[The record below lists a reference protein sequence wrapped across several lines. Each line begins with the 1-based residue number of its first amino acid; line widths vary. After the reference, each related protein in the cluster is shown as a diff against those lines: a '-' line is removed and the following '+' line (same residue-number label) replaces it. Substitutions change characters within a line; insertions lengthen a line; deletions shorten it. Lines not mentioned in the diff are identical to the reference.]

1 MLASI
6 PAPASASEPLSTTS
20 PQPGGD
26 HSGGTFMNDQ
36 RKRTADSLRHR
47 DLAGLVAA
55 LLMAW
60 ALMPGE
66 ASSHREAPLT
76 AQDPLADNTDV
87 YAFRSPDEPD
97 KVTLIANFIPFQKP
111 DGGPNFYSFDPNV
124 VYEIH
129 VDNNGD
135 AVEDITFQWRF
146 TTEVRNPG
154 TFLYNTGVV
163 TSLDDPDLNVR
174 QFYRLTRIDGPR
186 RTGTVRELSGRLP
199 VPPPNIGPRSTP
211 NYGGLGGGIQ
221 QLAGGIRVFAGQR
234 DEGFYVDLGIFDLL
248 GVGSGEVEDSTAGFN
263 VSSLAIQMP
272 IPALTRSGTAP
283 TTASD
288 PNAVI
293 GVWSTASRFAT
304 RTLTPG
310 AQTHTGPLV
319 QVSRLGNPL
328 VNEAVIDLARKD
340 AFNAIEPT
348 SDAVALDRV
357 TDPEVPKLLN
367 LIFGVQS
374 PPAPRHDLVA
384 IFLQGIPG
392 LNQPP
397 NVRPA
402 EMLRLNVAIPPAA
415 RPDPL
420 GVLRG
425 DLAGFPNGRRVGDDV
440 LDIVLQ
446 AAAGATPLTPAFNRA
461 PNNTLGDGVDRNDVP
476 YLTQFPYLGWPH
488 AGNR

>member
-1 MLASI
+1 MT
-6 PAPASASEPLSTTS
+6 EH
-20 PQPGGD
+20 D
-26 HSGGTFMNDQ
+26 
-36 RKRTADSLRHR
+36 RTASTDRR
-47 DLAGLVAA
+47 DLAA
-55 LLMAW
+55 LLVIFVTAW
-60 ALMPGE
+60 ALMPGQ

-76 AQDPLADNTDV
+76 AQDPMADNTDV

-97 KVTLIANFIPFQKP
+97 TVTLIANYIPFQKP

-135 AVEDITFQWRF
+135 AVEDVTFQWRF
-146 TTEVRNPG
+146 TTEVRNPA
-154 TFLYNTGVV
+154 TFLYNTGTV

-211 NYGGLGGGIQ
+211 NYGALAGGIQ
-221 QLAGGIRVFAGQR
+221 QLPGNIRVFAGQR
-234 DEGFYVDLGIFDLL
+234 DEGFFVDLGVFDLL
-248 GVGSGEVEDSTAGFN
+248 GVGSGEIEDSTAGFN
-263 VSSLAIQMP
+263 VSSLAIQLP
-272 IPALTRSGTAP
+272 IAALTRSGAMP
-283 TTASD
+283 SSPSD
-288 PNAVI
+288 PNAII
-293 GVWSTASRFAT
+293 GVWATASRFAT
-304 RTLTPG
+304 RTLTAG
-310 AQTHTGPLV
+310 AQSHGGALV

-340 AFNAIEPT
+340 AFNGIEPT

-374 PPAPRHDLVA
+374 PPAPRTDLVT
-384 IFLQGIPG
+384 IFLTGIPG
-392 LNQPP
+392 LNQPAS
-397 NVRPA
+397 VRPA
-402 EMLRLNVAIPPAA
+402 ELLRLNMAVPPASEST
-415 RPDPL
+415 RDPM

-425 DLAGFPNGRRVGDDV
+425 DIAGFPNGRRVGDDV

-461 PNNTLGDGVDRNDVP
+461 PNNGLGDGVNRNDVP
-476 YLTQFPYLGWPH
+476 YLPQFPYLGVPH

>member
-1 MLASI
+1 
-6 PAPASASEPLSTTS
+6 
-20 PQPGGD
+20 
-26 HSGGTFMNDQ
+26 MN
-36 RKRTADSLRHR
+36 KNIAT
-47 DLAGLVAA
+47 LVAVFTI
-55 LLMAW
+55 AW
-60 ALMPGE
+60 AMMPGH

-76 AQDPLADNTDV
+76 ATDPMADNTDV

-97 KVTLIANFIPFQKP
+97 KVTLISNFIPFQNP
-111 DGGPNFYSFDPNV
+111 DGGPNFYQFDPNV

-146 TTEVRNPG
+146 ATEIRNPG
-154 TFLYNTGVV
+154 TFLYNTGAV
-163 TSLDDPDLNVR
+163 TSIDDPDLNVR
-174 QFYRLTRIDGPR
+174 QFYRLTRVDGPR

-211 NYGGLGGGIQ
+211 NYAE
-221 QLAGGIRVFAGQR
+221 LAGGVQELPGNTRVFAGQR
-234 DEGFYVDLGIFDLL
+234 DEGFYVDLGIFDLI
-248 GVGSGEVEDSTAGFN
+248 GVGFRQTPDSTAGLN

-272 IPALTRSGTAP
+272 ITALTRNGAMPSGP
-283 TTASD
+283 ND

-293 GVWSTASRFAT
+293 GVWSTASRFAS

-310 AQTHTGPLV
+310 AQMHAGALV

-340 AFNAIEPT
+340 AFNGLEPT
-348 SDAVALDRV
+348 GDAVALDRV
-357 TDPEVPKLLN
+357 TDPEVPKLLDA
-367 LIFGVQS
+367 LFGVQS
-374 PPAPRHDLVA
+374 PPAPRNDLVT
-384 IFLQGIPG
+384 IFLTGIPG

-402 EMLRLNVAIPPAA
+402 EMLRLNVAVQPASN
-415 RPDPL
+415 PDPG

-425 DLAGFPNGRRVGDDV
+425 DNAGFPNGRRVGDDV

-446 AAAGATPLTPAFNRA
+446 AAAGATPLTPAFNRS
-461 PNNTLGDGVDRNDVP
+461 PNNRLGDNVNRNDVP
-476 YLTQFPYLGWPH
+476 YLREFPYLGVPH

>member
-1 MLASI
+1 MNQQRERTEV
-6 PAPASASEPLSTTS
+6 PTS
-20 PQPGGD
+20 
-26 HSGGTFMNDQ
+26 
-36 RKRTADSLRHR
+36 HR
-47 DLAGLVAA
+47 DLVALVAVFVV
-55 LLMAW
+55 AW
-60 ALMPGE
+60 ALMPGH

-76 AQDPLADNTDV
+76 AQDPMADNTDV
-87 YAFRSPDEPD
+87 YAWRNADEPD
-97 KVTLIANFIPFQKP
+97 KITLISNFIPFQKP

-154 TFLYNTGVV
+154 TFLYNTGAV

-186 RTGTVRELSGRLP
+186 RTGTVTELSGRLP

-221 QLAGGIRVFAGQR
+221 QLPGNVRVFAGQR
-234 DEGFYVDLGIFDLL
+234 DEGFYVDLAVFDLL
-248 GVGSGEVEDSTAGFN
+248 GVGSGQAEDSTAGFN
-263 VSSLAIQMP
+263 VSSLAIQLP
-272 IPALTRSGTAP
+272 ITALTRGGTMP
-283 TTASD
+283 SNASD

-304 RTLTPG
+304 RTLSAG
-310 AQTHTGPLV
+310 AQAHSGSLV

-340 AFNAIEPT
+340 AFNGIEPT

-374 PPAPRHDLVA
+374 PPAPRNDLVS
-384 IFLQGIPG
+384 IFLTGIPG

-397 NVRPA
+397 TVRPA
-402 EMLRLNVAIPPAA
+402 EMLRLNVAVPPASS
-415 RPDPL
+415 PDVM

-425 DLAGFPNGRRVGDDV
+425 DIAGFPNGRRVGDDV
-440 LDIVLQ
+440 FDIVLQ
-446 AAAGATPLTPAFNRA
+446 AAAGATPLTPAFNRS
-461 PNNTLGDGVDRNDVP
+461 PNSTLGDGIGRNDVP
-476 YLTQFPYLGWPH
+476 YLTQFPYLGVPH